1 MACPHL
7 KHSIIS
13 KSKGGSIIAS
23 SAYNRREKMFDE
35 LENKMKYPHTK
46 AGDHVLTKMLLPD
59 GTPSGYTDP
68 SRIWNDLNKIE
79 DDRTGYKLIIPF
91 QKELSFEQNLE
102 LAIEL
107 LNEEYVKKGHPVQI
121 DVHRGKNGNDHLH
134 AIASDRRLVNGKWDN
149 RKSETIYYK
158 RGTVELDENG
168 KVANPDTA
176 VILTDN
182 DKVDT
187 PKLKRKKLQYD
198 KDGNI
203 IMEKG
208 WQELQYDKDGN
219 PLLDDKGYPVL
230 LDIREPDYIPG
241 TKEQKY
247 SKNGKYLKPCWKKDT
262 VKHSDVSDIG
272 NIDRIRKTWE
282 RLQNEAYEKNNV
294 LDENGKI
301 FSVDLRSYKER
312 NKDLPADQQL
322 IPTRHVGY
330 GMKSESMLIHN
341 EEAKAHNDLVKELRQ
356 KAQALKAEQDKLT
369 RSEKALAAMHQDNI
383 KFYNAL
389 NPRQA
394 FINSWTSR
402 YNELV
407 AQRNSFE
414 ATVLQKLEAGRK
426 VNASNRQRIDRRTKR
441 GNASWNRLNRHS
453 QLMDKMSADIQS
465 VTNYAFDIAT
475 LAGKKFDALSNKEIV
490 AFVRA
495 RYGYEVS
502 TIAADVLER
511 NHKDNS
517 NALSGRE
524 EKPPYYPKTDTN
536 EIKLQQSVKAITGNT
551 DLASVSDTALS
562 TWDKARDEAPPK
574 DVMNVLDSYYTAE
587 EFYNAE
593 LSGQKWKIV
602 HLDRQ
607 YNPDVINRD
616 YNTEL
621 KEITVQEN
629 TPVIRNA
636 LHLSIKQ
643 NLNNYD
649 TMTPQKATAIQNI
662 VLKPSLTR
670 NFLDDYNAIM
680 QAQATVAKEAQ
691 CKAEEAR
698 RNAWSRE
705 EYDRLSAIREV
716 KLESWR
722 KAAAQSRA
730 EKLYQERLTA
740 YDAYQEYK
748 EIKNEMDYYKD
759 EWEKQCDKEDAAAK
773 KKSKWSIYEYDP
785 DRTVSNRYYDQYLKV
800 KHKLEEKYPDDN
812 YPAYASEPDRESC
825 EREAKRE
832 FSAIRPE
839 ILKKRIVSLG
849 LHDDEKV
856 IKAKSA
862 YEEAAAAAKAYW
874 QKKPTDDPADG
885 QNTQQ
890 MQKRSA
896 NTRNND
902 RKKDKGKGNSRS

>member
-35 LENKMKYPHTK
+35 LEHKMKYPHTK
-46 AGDHVLTKMLLPD
+46 ADDHVLTKMLLPE
-59 GTPSGYTDP
+59 GTPSGYADP

-341 EEAKAHNDLVKELRQ
+341 EEAKSHNDLVKELRQ
-356 KAQALKAEQDKLT
+356 AAQALKAEQDKLART
-369 RSEKALAAMHQDNI
+369 EKRLSALHQDNV
-383 KFYNAL
+383 KFYAVL

-475 LAGKKFDALSNKEIV
+475 LAGKKFDTLSNKEIV

-536 EIKLQQSVKAITGNT
+536 EIKLQQSVNAITGNP

-562 TWDKARDEAPPK
+562 TWDKAQDEAPPK

-616 YNTEL
+616 YNDEL
-621 KEITVQEN
+621 KAIAVQEKAEADRRA
-629 TPVIRNA
+629 VEEQERIR
-636 LHLSIKQ
+636 
-643 NLNNYD
+643 
-649 TMTPQKATAIQNI
+649 
-662 VLKPSLTR
+662 
-670 NFLDDYNAIM
+670 
-680 QAQATVAKEAQ
+680 KEEADRRAAEEKR
-691 CKAEEAR
+691 KAEEAR
-698 RNAWSRE
+698 KEAERLAEEQRRKAEADRRTAELERIRKEEADRRAAASSWSRA
-705 EYDRLSAIREV
+705 EYDRLSAIAKNDIENYRIGAMEAMV
-716 KLESWR
+716 EIEYQQQLER
-722 KAAAQSRA
+722 NEDYTQEKAIVDKHYNRWKDYEESEQRAKSEYESRNSFFSLH
-730 EKLYQERLTA
+730 EYTYHIDYDEISRLKQRYENA
-740 YDAYQEYK
+740 R
-748 EIKNEMDYYKD
+748 NE
-759 EWEKQCDKEDAAAK
+759 
-773 KKSKWSIYEYDP
+773 
-785 DRTVSNRYYDQYLKV
+785 
-800 KHKLEEKYPDDN
+800 LEEKFPTVPPKPDKVAIMREIKRKFGKRQINLLINDTKDLDFEGKEFMLNKIKNSSAKRNEYWKMKPDDPN
-812 YPAYASEPDRESC
+812 DPNAGKNNQQTQKKDNTTTIVQPDR
-825 EREAKRE
+825 
-832 FSAIRPE
+832 
-839 ILKKRIVSLG
+839 
-849 LHDDEKV
+849 
-856 IKAKSA
+856 
-862 YEEAAAAAKAYW
+862 
-874 QKKPTDDPADG
+874 
-885 QNTQQ
+885 
-890 MQKRSA
+890 KRS
-896 NTRNND
+896 
-902 RKKDKGKGNSRS
+902 KGKGMGM

>member
-1 MACPHL
+1 
-7 KHSIIS
+7 
-13 KSKGGSIIAS
+13 
-23 SAYNRREKMFDE
+23 MFDE
-35 LENKMKYPHTK
+35 LEHKMKYPHTK
-46 AGDHVLTKMLLPD
+46 ADDHVLTKMLLPD

-208 WQELQYDKDGN
+208 WQELQYDANGK
-219 PLLDDKGYPVL
+219 PLLDKEGYPVL

-341 EEAKAHNDLVKELRQ
+341 EEAKAHNDLVKQLRQ

-475 LAGKKFDALSNKEIV
+475 LAGKKFDTLSNKEIV

-524 EKPPYYPKTDTN
+524 EKPPYYPKIDTN
-536 EIKLQQSVKAITGNT
+536 EIKLQQSVKAITGNP

-562 TWDKARDEAPPK
+562 TWDKAQDEAPPK

-616 YNTEL
+616 YNDEL
-621 KEITVQEN
+621 KAIAVQEKAEADRRA
-629 TPVIRNA
+629 VEEQERIR
-636 LHLSIKQ
+636 
-643 NLNNYD
+643 
-649 TMTPQKATAIQNI
+649 KAEADRRAAEAER
-662 VLKPSLTR
+662 L
-670 NFLDDYNAIM
+670 
-680 QAQATVAKEAQ
+680 AKE
-691 CKAEEAR
+691 KAEADRRAAELERIRKEEADR
-698 RNAWSRE
+698 RAAASSWSRA
-705 EYDRLSAIREV
+705 EYDRLSAIAKNDIENYRIGAMEAMV
-716 KLESWR
+716 EIEYQQQLER
-722 KAAAQSRA
+722 NEDYTQEKAIVDKHYNRWKDYEESEQRAKSEYESRNSFFSLH
-730 EKLYQERLTA
+730 EYTYHIDYDEINRLKQRYENA
-740 YDAYQEYK
+740 R
-748 EIKNEMDYYKD
+748 NE
-759 EWEKQCDKEDAAAK
+759 
-773 KKSKWSIYEYDP
+773 
-785 DRTVSNRYYDQYLKV
+785 
-800 KHKLEEKYPDDN
+800 LEEKFPTIPPKPDKVAIMREIKRKFGKRQINLLINDTKDLDFEGKEFMLNKIKNSSAKRNEYWKMKPDDPN
-812 YPAYASEPDRESC
+812 DPNAGKNIQQTQKNDNAATLVPPD
-825 EREAKRE
+825 
-832 FSAIRPE
+832 
-839 ILKKRIVSLG
+839 
-849 LHDDEKV
+849 
-856 IKAKSA
+856 
-862 YEEAAAAAKAYW
+862 
-874 QKKPTDDPADG
+874 
-885 QNTQQ
+885 
-890 MQKRSA
+890 QKRS
-896 NTRNND
+896 
-902 RKKDKGKGNSRS
+902 KGKGRGM

>member
-35 LENKMKYPHTK
+35 EENKMKYPHTK
-46 AGDHVLTKMLLPD
+46 ADDHVLTKMLLPE
-59 GTPSGYTDP
+59 GTPSGYADP

-241 TKEQKY
+241 TKEQKC

-341 EEAKAHNDLVKELRQ
+341 EEAKSHNDLVKELRQ
-356 KAQALKAEQDKLT
+356 AAQALKAEQDKLART
-369 RSEKALAAMHQDNI
+369 EKRLSALHQDNV
-383 KFYNAL
+383 KFYAVL

-475 LAGKKFDALSNKEIV
+475 LAGKKFDTLSNKEIV

-536 EIKLQQSVKAITGNT
+536 EIKLQQSVNAITGNP

-562 TWDKARDEAPPK
+562 TWDKAQDEAPPK

-602 HLDRQ
+602 HLNRQ

-616 YNTEL
+616 YNDEL
-621 KEITVQEN
+621 KAIAVQE
-629 TPVIRNA
+629 
-636 LHLSIKQ
+636 
-643 NLNNYD
+643 
-649 TMTPQKATAIQNI
+649 
-662 VLKPSLTR
+662 
-670 NFLDDYNAIM
+670 
-680 QAQATVAKEAQ
+680 
-691 CKAEEAR
+691 KAEADRRAVEEQERIRKAEADR
-698 RNAWSRE
+698 RAAELERIRKEEADRRAAASSWSRA
-705 EYDRLSAIREV
+705 EYDRLSAIAKNDIENYRIGAMEAMV
-716 KLESWR
+716 EIEYQQQLER
-722 KAAAQSRA
+722 NEDYTQEKAIVDKHYNRWKDYEESEQRAKSEYESRNSFFSLH
-730 EKLYQERLTA
+730 EYTYHIDYDEISRLKQRYENA
-740 YDAYQEYK
+740 R
-748 EIKNEMDYYKD
+748 NE
-759 EWEKQCDKEDAAAK
+759 
-773 KKSKWSIYEYDP
+773 
-785 DRTVSNRYYDQYLKV
+785 
-800 KHKLEEKYPDDN
+800 LEEKFPTVPPKPDKVAIMREIKRKFGKRQINLLINDTKDLDFEGKEFMLNKIKNSSAKRNEYWKMKPDDPN
-812 YPAYASEPDRESC
+812 DPNDGKNIQQTQKNDNAATLVPPDR
-825 EREAKRE
+825 
-832 FSAIRPE
+832 
-839 ILKKRIVSLG
+839 
-849 LHDDEKV
+849 
-856 IKAKSA
+856 
-862 YEEAAAAAKAYW
+862 
-874 QKKPTDDPADG
+874 
-885 QNTQQ
+885 
-890 MQKRSA
+890 KRS
-896 NTRNND
+896 
-902 RKKDKGKGNSRS
+902 KGKGMNM

>member
-35 LENKMKYPHTK
+35 EEHKMKYPHTK
-46 AGDHVLTKMLLPD
+46 ADDHVLTKMLLPD

-241 TKEQKY
+241 IKEQKY

-341 EEAKAHNDLVKELRQ
+341 EEAKSHNDLVKELRQ
-356 KAQALKAEQDKLT
+356 AAQALKAEQDKLART
-369 RSEKALAAMHQDNI
+369 EKRLSALHQDNV
-383 KFYNAL
+383 KFYAVL

-407 AQRNSFE
+407 TRRKSFE
-414 ATVLQKLEAGRK
+414 DTVLQKLESGRK
-426 VNASNRQRIDRRTKR
+426 LNTSNRERINRRTKR
-441 GNASWNRLNRHS
+441 GNASWNRLHRHS
-453 QLMDKMSADIQS
+453 QLMGNMSDRILS
-465 VTNYAFDIAT
+465 VTDSTIDVAT
-475 LAGKKFDALSNKEIV
+475 LAGKKFDTFSNKEIIS
-490 AFVRA
+490 FVRA
-495 RYGYEVS
+495 WYGYEVS
-502 TIAADVLER
+502 TVAADVLEQTQ
-511 NHKDNS
+511 KDDS
-517 NALSGRE
+517 NAFSGRE
-524 EKPPYYPKTDTN
+524 DKPPYFPKKNTN
-536 EIKLQQSVKAITGNT
+536 DFKLQQSIEVITKNPDITAVTEKAF
-551 DLASVSDTALS
+551 S
-562 TWDKARDEAPPK
+562 TWDKTPDEAPPK
-574 DVMNVLDSYYTAE
+574 GVMNALDSYYTAE

-593 LSGQKWKIV
+593 LSGHKWKTV

-636 LHLSIKQ
+636 LQLSIKQ

-698 RNAWSRE
+698 QNAWSRE
-705 EYDRLSAIREV
+705 EYDRLSAITKAKFELWRQAATESRE
-716 KLESWR
+716 EN
-722 KAAAQSRA
+722 
-730 EKLYQERLTA
+730 LYQERLAA

-748 EIKNEMDYYKD
+748 EIKNRMDFYKKEWSDQYDREEKAAEQKSSWSIFKYEANHTISDRYYNKYV
-759 EWEKQCDKEDAAAK
+759 EAKNELEERYPNKQYPAFANEPSRTTCRHEAISEFSSMRPEVLK
-773 KKSKWSIYEYDP
+773 KKM
-785 DRTVSNRYYDQYLKV
+785 
-800 KHKLEEKYPDDN
+800 
-812 YPAYASEPDRESC
+812 
-825 EREAKRE
+825 
-832 FSAIRPE
+832 
-839 ILKKRIVSLG
+839 VSLH
-849 LHDDEKV
+849 LTVDAKIIQDYETAADE
-856 IKAKSA
+856 AR
-862 YEEAAAAAKAYW
+862 AYW
-874 QKKPTDDPADG
+874 KKKPTDPNDPNG
-885 QNTQQ
+885 GKNTQQ
-890 MQKRSA
+890 KKTATRSQDA
-896 NTRNND
+896 D
-902 RKKDKGKGNSRS
+902 RSDRRKPKGNTL

>member
-35 LENKMKYPHTK
+35 EENKMKYPHTK
-46 AGDHVLTKMLLPD
+46 ADDHVLTKMLLPE
-59 GTPSGYTDP
+59 GTPSGYADP

-241 TKEQKY
+241 TKEQKC

-341 EEAKAHNDLVKELRQ
+341 EEAKSHNDLVKELRQ
-356 KAQALKAEQDKLT
+356 AAQALKAEQDKLART
-369 RSEKALAAMHQDNI
+369 EKRLSALHQDNV
-383 KFYNAL
+383 KFYAVL

-475 LAGKKFDALSNKEIV
+475 LAGKKFDTLSNKEIV

-536 EIKLQQSVKAITGNT
+536 EIKLQQSVNAITGNP

-562 TWDKARDEAPPK
+562 TWDKAQDEAPPK

-602 HLDRQ
+602 HLNRQ

-616 YNTEL
+616 YNDEL
-621 KEITVQEN
+621 KAIAVQE
-629 TPVIRNA
+629 
-636 LHLSIKQ
+636 
-643 NLNNYD
+643 
-649 TMTPQKATAIQNI
+649 
-662 VLKPSLTR
+662 
-670 NFLDDYNAIM
+670 
-680 QAQATVAKEAQ
+680 
-691 CKAEEAR
+691 KAEADRRAVEEQERIRKAEADR
-698 RNAWSRE
+698 RAAELERIRKEEADRRAAASSWSRA
-705 EYDRLSAIREV
+705 EYDRLSAIAKNDIENYRIGAMEAMV
-716 KLESWR
+716 EIEYQQQLER
-722 KAAAQSRA
+722 NEDYTQEKAIVDKHYNRWKDYEESEQRAKSEYESRNSFFSLH
-730 EKLYQERLTA
+730 EYTYHIDYDEISRLKQRYENA
-740 YDAYQEYK
+740 R
-748 EIKNEMDYYKD
+748 NE
-759 EWEKQCDKEDAAAK
+759 
-773 KKSKWSIYEYDP
+773 
-785 DRTVSNRYYDQYLKV
+785 
-800 KHKLEEKYPDDN
+800 LEEKFPTVPPKPDKVAIMREIKRKFGKRQINLLINDTKDLDFEGKEFMLNKIKNSSAKRNEYWKMKPDDPN
-812 YPAYASEPDRESC
+812 DPNDGKNIQQTQKNDNAATLVPPDR
-825 EREAKRE
+825 
-832 FSAIRPE
+832 
-839 ILKKRIVSLG
+839 
-849 LHDDEKV
+849 
-856 IKAKSA
+856 
-862 YEEAAAAAKAYW
+862 
-874 QKKPTDDPADG
+874 
-885 QNTQQ
+885 
-890 MQKRSA
+890 KRS
-896 NTRNND
+896 
-902 RKKDKGKGNSRS
+902 KGKGRGM

>member
-1 MACPHL
+1 
-7 KHSIIS
+7 
-13 KSKGGSIIAS
+13 
-23 SAYNRREKMFDE
+23 MFDE
-35 LENKMKYPHTK
+35 EENKMKYPHTK
-46 AGDHVLTKMLLPD
+46 ADDHVLTKMLLPD

-158 RGTVELDENG
+158 QGTVELDENG

-208 WQELQYDKDGN
+208 WQELQYDKDGS

-272 NIDRIRKTWE
+272 NIERIRKTWE
-282 RLQNEAYEKNNV
+282 RLQNEAYEKNNI

-369 RSEKALAAMHQDNI
+369 RSEKALATLHQDNI

-475 LAGKKFDALSNKEIV
+475 LAGKKFDTLSNKEIV

-524 EKPPYYPKTDTN
+524 EKPPYYPKIDTN
-536 EIKLQQSVKAITGNT
+536 EIKLQQSVKAITGNP

-562 TWDKARDEAPPK
+562 TWDKAQDEAPPK

-616 YNTEL
+616 YNDEL
-621 KEITVQEN
+621 KVIAVQEKAEADRRA
-629 TPVIRNA
+629 VEEQERIR
-636 LHLSIKQ
+636 
-643 NLNNYD
+643 
-649 TMTPQKATAIQNI
+649 KAEADRRADEEKRKKAEADRRAAELERI
-662 VLKPSLTR
+662 R
-670 NFLDDYNAIM
+670 
-680 QAQATVAKEAQ
+680 KEEADRRADEEKR
-691 CKAEEAR
+691 KAEEAR
-698 RNAWSRE
+698 KKSERLAKEKAEADRRAVPSWSRE
-705 EYDRLSAIREV
+705 EYDRLSAIRNE
-716 KLESWR
+716 KLER
-722 KAAAQSRA
+722 FRLAVMQHVADT
-730 EKLYQERLTA
+730 EYQEQLERYEDYAQEKAIVDRAYNRWKDYEEREQRAKSEYESKNSFFSLHTYTYHIDYDEISRLEQRYETVR
-740 YDAYQEYK
+740 
-748 EIKNEMDYYKD
+748 D
-759 EWEKQCDKEDAAAK
+759 E
-773 KKSKWSIYEYDP
+773 
-785 DRTVSNRYYDQYLKV
+785 
-800 KHKLEEKYPDDN
+800 LEEKFPTIPAKPDKVAIIREIKRKFGKRQANLLIKDVADLKFKDKDILLAE
-812 YPAYASEPDRESC
+812 YKAS
-825 EREAKRE
+825 A
-832 FSAIRPE
+832 
-839 ILKKRIVSLG
+839 
-849 LHDDEKV
+849 
-856 IKAKSA
+856 
-862 YEEAAAAAKAYW
+862 EEAIAYW
-874 QKKPTDDPADG
+874 KKKPTDPNDPNAGKNNQQTQKKD
-885 QNTQQ
+885 NTTTIVQPDR
-890 MQKRSA
+890 KRS
-896 NTRNND
+896 
-902 RKKDKGKGNSRS
+902 KGKGMSM